1 MRRVGPFG
9 LDDLHDLDS
18 LYARAD
24 RVIPMRD
31 VHKGDTNARAVAVRH
46 DVDDNPGAFD
56 TALEMGRWEFEHGYS
71 TSYYLLHTAGYW
83 DSTNLVRALELQE
96 LGHEVGLH
104 VNALAHALRNGG
116 EPEAYLSEA
125 LEDLRSV
132 GLRVDGC
139 CAHGDPICRAKDGT
153 LLFVNDELFLESM
166 RPKVGAWQRVI
177 ERNGSKVRL
186 LPLSRSTYGLA
197 YDAAWLSRGDYL
209 SDSGHVWSQSFA
221 EVCKEWP
228 GRGQLHLLI
237 HPDWWYP
244 AFQQVAV

>member
-1 MRRVGPFG
+1 
-9 LDDLHDLDS
+9 
-18 LYARAD
+18 
-24 RVIPMRD
+24 
-31 VHKGDTNARAVAVRH
+31 VAVRH